1 MNDDPS
7 ADLDDLAAF
16 DGLPVE
22 RLNDDGTATRL
33 TWRELERERGGHD
46 EDAGPVE
53 ARGRLGRFSF
63 RSRRKLRP
71 LWDGPVPDRRT
82 RKS

>member
-1 MNDDPS
+1 MRDDPRP
-7 ADLDDLAAF
+7 DPDDLATF

-33 TWRELERERGGHD
+33 TWRELERERRGRD

-71 LWDGPVPDRRT
+71 LWAGRRPE
-82 RKS
+82 